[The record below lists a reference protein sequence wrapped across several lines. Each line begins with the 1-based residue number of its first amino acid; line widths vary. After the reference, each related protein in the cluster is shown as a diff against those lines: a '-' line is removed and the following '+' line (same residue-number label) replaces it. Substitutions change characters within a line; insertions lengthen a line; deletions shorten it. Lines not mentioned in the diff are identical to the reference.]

1 MVETKNVV
9 TTKEQSTCQDLTR
22 NKKFKGPCN
31 MCGKTGHK
39 ARDCSQNPIDVSK
52 IKEGKET
59 ILRIISLPPG
69 IPPSSCIT
77 SRDKARQHDPTSWIP
92 LTIIEGKNRQVWRLT
107 ASVGYPTL
115 RLVHVRIGS
124 ITLDGMAARE
134 VRVLDQSEMMQLI

>member
-1 MVETKNVV
+1 MVGTKNVV

-39 ARDCSQNPIDVSK
+39 ACDCSQNPIDVSK

-59 ILRIISLPPG
+59 ILRNILLPPG

-77 SRDKARQHDPTSWIP
+77 SRDEARQHGPTSWIS
-92 LTIIEGKNRQVWRLT
+92 LTMNKGKNRQVQKST
-107 ASVGYPTL
+107 VAIGYPTL
-115 RLVHVRIGS
+115 RLVQVRIGS